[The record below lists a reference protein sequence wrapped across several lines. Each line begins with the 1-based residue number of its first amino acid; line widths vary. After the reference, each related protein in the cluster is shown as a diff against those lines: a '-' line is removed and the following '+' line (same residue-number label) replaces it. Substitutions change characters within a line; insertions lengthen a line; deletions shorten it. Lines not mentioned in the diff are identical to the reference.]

1 VPRTPP
7 AASAA
12 AAAVSPPVAQVQQV
26 ATGTLLKKRA
36 GRTISTPTSKGPPKA
51 PKGS

>member
-12 AAAVSPPVAQVQQV
+12 AAAISPPVAQLQQV
-26 ATGTLLKKRA
+26 ATSTLPKKRS
-36 GRTISTPTSKGPPKA
+36 GRTITTPTSKGPPKA